1 MATETV
7 TQISR
12 EAPEVE
18 AYKLNLMKAA
28 AAQQAP
34 VLPDYQV
41 AGLQKSQLDAIAA
54 GQRGTLQSGI
64 GAYTPFMQAGQAAL
78 TAGTATT
85 GEAADVLRGADT
97 RGQFAAAQQ
106 ALNQAAVPAAQIG
119 QLANVAGSGLGYLS
133 SGAADIGRAQQMA
146 QLSSQANLQP
156 SQQMMMNAAQ
166 QAQQAAYQPGFGQ
179 ASQALGAAQQQAMA
193 AGPSD
198 FAQSNALLG
207 RGLSQSDMASRQ
219 AQMAAYQPGF
229 VQGQGAVQSGI
240 GALQGA
246 AQRYDP
252 SSAQAYMNPY
262 QQQVID
268 ESMRQIDRQ
277 GAIQQANLQAQATR
291 AGAFGGS
298 REGIQRA
305 ELGRNLAET
314 KNAAIIGALQQG
326 YGTAQQQAQQ
336 AFEQQQQRQLAQG
349 QGLAQTGATAGSLA
363 SQQGQL
369 GLQAAQQQ
377 FQSAGYDAN
386 TAMQMAQ
393 LQQTQ
398 QQQRLAQSQAMQGI
412 GSSFGQQAAQQ
423 AGLQQA
429 GAQYAGSVGQNL
441 GAQEMQQAGLGQSA
455 ASLYGQLGGQKAG
468 LASQMAG
475 IAGQQAGI
483 LGQQSQLQQQLGQG
497 IGSLAGQQFG
507 IGQSMSQGLGALG
520 GQMGQM
526 GMQQAA
532 LGQSAQQLAQGDI
545 NFLYN
550 LGSQQQRQ
558 QQAELDATRASKM
571 QTAMQPYQQM
581 AFQSDIYRGA
591 PSTQMAMTTQN
602 APSPS
607 PFQQIAGL
615 GTGLVAAGA
624 AAGRSGLF

>member
-85 GEAADVLRGADT
+85 GEAADVLRGSDT

-166 QAQQAAYQPGFGQ
+166 RSELAAYQPGFI
-179 ASQALGAAQQQAMA
+179 
-193 AGPSD
+193 
-198 FAQSNALLG
+198 
-207 RGLSQSDMASRQ
+207 
-219 AQMAAYQPGF
+219 
-229 VQGQGAVQSGI
+229 QGQGAVQSGI

-398 QQQRLAQSQAMQGI
+398 QQQGLAQSQAMQGI

-429 GAQYAGSVGQNL
+429 GAQYAGNVGQNL

-532 LGQSAQQLAQGDI
+532 LGQSAQQLAQGDV

>member
-1 MATETV
+1 MANETT
-7 TQISR
+7 TQIVR
-12 EAPEVE
+12 EGEEVE
-18 AYKLNLMKAA
+18 KYKLNLMKAA
-28 AAQQAP
+28 ALQQAP
-34 VLPDYQV
+34 TLPDYQV
-41 AGLQKSQLDAIAA
+41 AGLQKTQLDALAA
-54 GQRGTLQSGI
+54 GQKGI

-78 TAGTATT
+78 NAGTATT
-85 GEAADVLRGADT
+85 GEAADILRGSDT
-97 RGQFAAAQQ
+97 RGQFAAAQE
-106 ALNQAAVPAAQIG
+106 ALNQAAVPASQIG
-119 QLANVAGSGLGYLS
+119 QLANVAGAGLGYLS
-133 SGAADIGRAQQMA
+133 SGASDINRAQQMA
-146 QLSSQANLQP
+146 ELSAQANLQP

-179 ASQALGAAQQQAMA
+179 ASQALGAAQQQAMG
-193 AGPSD
+193 AGPSN
-198 FAQSNALLG
+198 FGQSNALLG
-207 RGLSQSDMASRQ
+207 QGLNASNLAAQQ
-219 AQMAAYQPGF
+219 AAQAAQQPGF
-229 VQGQGAVQSGI
+229 GQAQGTLQSGI

-246 AQRYDP
+246 SQMYDP
-252 SSAQAYMNPY
+252 SSAQAYRNPY

-277 GAIQQANLQAQATR
+277 GAIQQANLQGQATR

-298 REGIQRA
+298 REGVQRA

-326 YGTAQQQAQQ
+326 YGTAQQQSQQ

-349 QGLAQTGATAGSLA
+349 QGLTQTGATAGSLA

-377 FQSAGYDAN
+377 FQAAGYDAN

-398 QQQRLAQSQAMQGI
+398 QQQGLAQSQAMQGI
-412 GSSFGQQAAQQ
+412 GALYGQQAGQQ

-429 GAQYAGSVGQNL
+429 GAQYAGNVGQNL

-468 LASQMAG
+468 LAGQMAG

-507 IGQSMSQGLGALG
+507 IGSQMSQGIGALG

-532 LGQSAQQLAQGDI
+532 LGQSAQQLGQGDV
-545 NFLYN
+545 NFQYN
-550 LGSQQQRQ
+550 LGAQQQRQ

-571 QTAMQPYQQM
+571 QTAMQPYQQL
-581 AFQSDIYRGA
+581 AFQSDIYKGA
-591 PSTQMAMTTQN
+591 PSTQMSMMTQN
-602 APSPS
+602 TPSPS

-624 AAGRSGLF
+624 AANKIF

>member
-1 MATETV
+1 MATERV
-7 TQISR
+7 EQISR
-12 EAPEVE
+12 EAEPIEKAKTE
-18 AYKLNLMKAA
+18 LMAA
-28 AAQQAP
+28 ARALQAP

-85 GEAADVLRGADT
+85 GEAADILRGADT

-106 ALNQAAVPAAQIG
+106 ALNQAAVPAAEIG
-119 QLANVAGSGLGYLS
+119 KLANVAGAGLGYLS
-133 SGAADIGRAQQMA
+133 SGAADIDRAQQMA
-146 QLSSQANLQP
+146 QLSAQANLQP

-166 QAQQAAYQPGFGQ
+166 RSELAAYQPGFI
-179 ASQALGAAQQQAMA
+179 
-193 AGPSD
+193 
-198 FAQSNALLG
+198 
-207 RGLSQSDMASRQ
+207 
-219 AQMAAYQPGF
+219 
-229 VQGQGAVQSGI
+229 QGQGAVQSGI

-349 QGLAQTGATAGSLA
+349 QGLAQTGATAG
-363 SQQGQL
+363 
-369 GLQAAQQQ
+369 GL
-377 FQSAGYDAN
+377 
-386 TAMQMAQ
+386 
-393 LQQTQ
+393 
-398 QQQRLAQSQAMQGI
+398 
-412 GSSFGQQAAQQ
+412 AAQQ

-429 GAQYAGSVGQNL
+429 GAQYAGNVGQNL

-532 LGQSAQQLAQGDI
+532 LGQSAQQLAQGDV

-558 QQAELDATRASKM
+558 QQAEIDATRASKM
-571 QTAMQPYQQM
+571 QTAMQPYQQLG
-581 AFQSDIYRGA
+581 FVSDIYRGA
-591 PSTQMAMTTQN
+591 PSTQMAMTSQS

-624 AAGRSGLF
+624 AANRSGIF